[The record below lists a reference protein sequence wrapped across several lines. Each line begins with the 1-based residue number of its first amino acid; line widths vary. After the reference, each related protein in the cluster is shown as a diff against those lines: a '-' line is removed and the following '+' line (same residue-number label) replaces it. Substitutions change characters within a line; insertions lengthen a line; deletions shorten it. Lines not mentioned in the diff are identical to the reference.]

1 MIGVIPWLRVV
12 DIFRFYVTIVLQTS
26 MRTLP
31 CFFLMFVF
39 CCIWSVKLEFE
50 FQVDIDV
57 F

>member
-31 CFFLMFVF
+31 CFFLMFVL